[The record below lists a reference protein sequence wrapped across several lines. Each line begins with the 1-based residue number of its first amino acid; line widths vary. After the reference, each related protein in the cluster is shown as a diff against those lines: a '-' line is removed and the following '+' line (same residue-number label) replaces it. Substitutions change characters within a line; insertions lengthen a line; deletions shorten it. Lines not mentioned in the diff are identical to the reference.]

1 MNRSVFRPAL
11 AAPLLLA
18 LSLTACV
25 APGPTGKSG
34 DGWSLP
40 TFGGLG
46 HNEEDQLLAEAN
58 ALAGQVGNGQLTRL
72 QAADRL
78 DQKRLALVGHNAID
92 DALFKAYR
100 DQTVLLQ
107 RGQIAQADLR
117 TRLVREI
124 DHARRNWNAMPLP
137 QRPNAAFTRF
147 LIRIYDQ
154 APL

>member
-92 DALFKAYR
+92 D
-100 DQTVLLQ
+100 VLLQ

-124 DHARRNWNAMPLP
+124 DRARRNWNAMPLP